1 MNKVAPVIAFVVFML
16 VFVVTRTPVRNF
28 LESWVAL
35 EGVVLGLASMVASAA
50 LAALVAG
57 AILYVSRILEQ

>member
-1 MNKVAPVIAFVVFML
+1 MNKVAPIIAFVVFML

-35 EGVVLGLASMVASAA
+35 EGIVLGLASMVASAA

-57 AILYVSRILEQ
+57 AILYVSRIFEQ

>member
-1 MNKVAPVIAFVVFML
+1 MNKVAPIIAFVVFML

-28 LESWVAL
+28 LEAWVAL

-57 AILYVSRILEQ
+57 AILYVGRLLE

>member
-1 MNKVAPVIAFVVFML
+1 MNKVLPVIAFVVFVL

-57 AILYVSRILEQ
+57 AILYVSRLLE